1 MMATHNT
8 GSTIADRIERD
19 FARIDEIVA
28 LYDRLKRARNLGGGI
43 YVNEDGSYTV
53 EGETGVYDIVNGV
66 CSCPD
71 AKYRAHIHGGRC
83 KHRIA
88 VELTLAKAS

>member
-1 MMATHNT
+1 MT
-8 GSTIADRIERD
+8 GTIADRIERD

-28 LYDRLKRARNLGGGI
+28 LHARLGRARELGGGI

-53 EGETGVYDIVNGV
+53 EGNTAVYDIVNGV

-71 AKYRAHIHGGRC
+71 AKYRGHVHGGRC